1 MSETRE
7 SELRELIAEAKG
19 LPWSAGRDGTI
30 GPLGYGVA
38 TIVAAC
44 PEDARADMA
53 ALIVAAVN
61 DLPGLLDELSA
72 LRARVERVEAERDE
86 AVAAEREACAR
97 LADRERAAW
106 NGRTEIEEGARNA
119 AKIIAQDIRA
129 RAAIL
134 SRIEKENTDD

>member
-7 SELRELIAEAKG
+7 SELRELIAKAKG
-19 LPWSAGRDGTI
+19 LPWSASRDGTI

-61 DLPGLLDELSA
+61 ALPGLLDEIAA
-72 LRARVERVEAERDE
+72 LRARVEKAKAERDVWKAATEE
-86 AVAAEREACAR
+86 AREPLFA
-97 LADRERAAW
+97 LQRALLL
-106 NGRTEIEEGARNA
+106 NPSLTG
-119 AKIIAQDIRA
+119 IRPD
-129 RAAIL
+129 AAIKAARRAVLL
-134 SRIEKENTDD
+134 SRIEKEGE